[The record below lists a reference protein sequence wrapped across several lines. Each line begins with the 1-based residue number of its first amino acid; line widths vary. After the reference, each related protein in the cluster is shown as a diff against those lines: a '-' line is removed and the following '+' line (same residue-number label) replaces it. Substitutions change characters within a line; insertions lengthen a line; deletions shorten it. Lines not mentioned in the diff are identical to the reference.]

1 MKSKLKQGAI
11 LLGRGF
17 AITSAVVLLLPT
29 AANAACTRGPN
40 VVVNRGNG
48 ASISFDAPVYQ
59 AKVFDISKL
68 MLEEIPQQ
76 GTQTLILTEVE
87 TSQFPGM
94 PQTPTTSLLA
104 NTANGCYVFEVSF
117 GNQPVHNTVSAVPEA
132 NPELAQTALLPGG
145 EDIDLDTLRA
155 EYTAAVEQHGTDNS
169 FLKRV
174 EQFLTLVDNGTGQ
187 RLAAQQAGVEW
198 AHLTQLSG
206 QPDFTDLLDNS
217 FSS

>member
-1 MKSKLKQGAI
+1 MR
-11 LLGRGF
+11 LGTLEKC
-17 AITSAVVLLLPT
+17 AVATSVILLLPT
-29 AANAACTRGPN
+29 AAHAACTRGPN
-40 VVVNRGNG
+40 VVVNRGHG
-48 ASISFDAPVYQ
+48 ASITFDEPVYQ

-87 TSQFPGM
+87 ASQFPGM

-104 NTANGCYVFEVSF
+104 NTASGCYIFDVSF
-117 GNQPVHNTVSAVPEA
+117 GTQPFHNTIGAIPEEA
-132 NPELAQTALLPGG
+132 PELTQTALLPGG
-145 EDIDLDTLRA
+145 SDIDIEALRTG
-155 EYTAAVEQHGTDNS
+155 YTAAVEQHGPNNS

-174 EQFLTLVDNGTGQ
+174 ERFLSLVDKGTGQ

-198 AHLTQLSG
+198 SHLTQLSG
-206 QPDFTDLLDNS
+206 QPDFTDLLDDS